1 MEQTKWYKVPEMLVA
16 LSALFIGV
24 LTAVISIYSA
34 YVDRAYAR
42 ASVWP
47 KLEVYRSF
55 TKDTFSYV
63 VFNRGTGPAI
73 IQYAKV
79 SVGERTIKRWNE
91 IDIFSEI
98 TQSHLSSG
106 TLSSEQTL
114 TPILY
119 EGDLVADILEFAD
132 SAPIDIELCYC
143 SIYEDCWVV
152 VRSVQ
157 AKPVSECSIKDEE
170 AFMQ

>member
-1 MEQTKWYKVPEMLVA
+1 MEQTKWYKIPEMLVA

-47 KLEVYRSF
+47 KVEIYRSF
-55 TKDTFSYV
+55 SPDTFSYV
-63 VFNRGTGPAI
+63 VSNRGTGPAI
-73 IQYAKV
+73 IKYAKV
-79 SVGERTIKRWNE
+79 SVGERFIKQWNE
-91 IDIFSEI
+91 VDVFSKI
-98 TQSHLSSG
+98 GQSHISSI
-106 TLSSEQTL
+106 TLPPEQTI
-114 TPILY
+114 TPVIY
-119 EGDLVADILEFAD
+119 EGDLVADIMELD
-132 SAPIDIELCYC
+132 KSVGIELCYC
-143 SIYEDCWVV
+143 SIYGDCWVV

-157 AKPVSECSIKDEE
+157 TKPVSECSIKDEE